1 MWWKASAS
9 SAFCSAALPCLAL
22 PCLAEDRHAGGVD
35 EHVVALV
42 GQHQRR
48 AGADAADVK
57 SAGDSHSATDA
68 TWVLGA
74 VILMTFALTMA
85 AVLRVAGCGLL
96 DAAPA
101 GAAFKDVSV
110 AAVVAG
116 LVGAVVECEAANAP
130 TVVNFNFDGSL
141 GRRKSPAALSDSVSH
156 AIADVGREPP
166 LAAQIGSHGP
176 ISPSVRGRVQQP
188 SRCPSG
194 RAKRLDMRHCL
205 IRNLVVQGPP
215 RFFSVGQVV
224 ISPRGLSHGDVGR
237 LRANLDDAE
246 HLLIARDREVGFA
259 GLDVLALAF
268 DGCADAIPSTG
279 RLFEHARVPVNVVV
293 DDEPACLMKVELV
306 TIRPPP
312 TAQ

>member
-9 SAFCSAALPCLAL
+9 SAFCSAALPCLA
-22 PCLAEDRHAGGVD
+22 EDRHAGGVD
-35 EHVVALV
+35 EHVGALV

-68 TWVLGA
+68 TWVLAA

-85 AVLRVAGCGLL
+85 AVRRCGGAAGCGLRVAGCGLL

-116 LVGAVVECEAANAP
+116 LVGAVVECEAANAQ
-130 TVVNFNFDGSL
+130 TVVNFNVGGSL
-141 GRRKSPAALSDSVSH
+141 GRRKTPAALSDSVSH

-166 LAAQIGSHGP
+166 LAAQIGPHGP
-176 ISPSVRGRVQQP
+176 IGPSVRGRVQQP

-205 IRNLVVQGPP
+205 VRNLVVQGPP
-215 RFFSVGQVV
+215 RLFSVGKVV
-224 ISPRGLSHGDVGR
+224 ISPLGLSHGDVGR
-237 LRANLDDAE
+237 LRANLDAAE

-259 GLDVLALAF
+259 GLVVLALEF
-268 DGCADAIPSTG
+268 GGCADAIPSTG
-279 RLFEHARVPVNVVV
+279 RLF
-293 DDEPACLMKVELV
+293 
-306 TIRPPP
+306 
-312 TAQ
+312 

>member
-68 TWVLGA
+68 TWVLAA

-85 AVLRVAGCGLL
+85 AVLRCCGLRVAGCGLL

-205 IRNLVVQGPP
+205 VRNLVVQGPP

-279 RLFEHARVPVNVVV
+279 RLF
-293 DDEPACLMKVELV
+293 
-306 TIRPPP
+306 
-312 TAQ
+312 